1 MLARRRGYAYYE
13 ADCTMGMMNPFLR
26 PSADSDEF
34 QSMLEARPLK
44 VTESGCTYDVCIIYN
59 FLAPP
64 DTIKST

>member
-1 MLARRRGYAYYE
+1 MDVICEWFPLKMLARRRGYAYYE

-44 VTESGCTYDVCIIYN
+44 VTKGAICI
-59 FLAPP
+59 
-64 DTIKST
+64 